1 MEFLKHEGIEPLKL
15 LLDKSKMYK
24 DVILYNISWGN
35 GPWNEFERK
44 FSIRSNVSCIEVFS
58 KLLESCGKESLMSI
72 SIRNLVF
79 HLSTYCW
86 KDVNP

>member
-35 GPWNEFERK
+35 GPWNELELRP
-44 FSIRSNVSCIEVFS
+44 SAVICVSPGGADSGDFS
-58 KLLESCGKESLMSI
+58 KLLKEL
-72 SIRNLVF
+72 
-79 HLSTYCW
+79 
-86 KDVNP
+86 